1 MSVWSISGSDIEI
14 WIGVIMCIS
23 SFFLTLQKGEEK
35 DKVPSEPAEVLPAT
49 QLPAANEMLSR
60 TDMNDRCTAL
70 ASL

>member
-1 MSVWSISGSDIEI
+1 M
-14 WIGVIMCIS
+14 IMCIS